1 MQAGDPGQD
10 SHQAIDLAAGL
21 DRVMG
26 DHAMHLRVLG
36 RFRADYRDTVA
47 RLRQAIEDGE
57 PALAQRVVH
66 TLKGA
71 AAMIEARTLR
81 QLALEVELTLREL
94 SLRPQGRVE
103 PHLIDGLE
111 AELARVLVQ
120 LDLLLSTPQDAMNG
134 AAASSGELA
143 CLRAMLDIGD
153 GTAPA
158 LLEARHAAFLAALG
172 PERMRQLD
180 AAVGS
185 FDFERALAVLEEKGS

>member
-1 MQAGDPGQD
+1 MNPSGPRQA

-26 DHAMHLRVLG
+26 DHAMHQRVLG
-36 RFRADYRDTVA
+36 RFRTDYRDTVA
-47 RLRQAIEDGE
+47 RLRQAMADRE

-71 AAMIEARTLR
+71 AAMIEARSLR
-81 QLALEVELTLREL
+81 QLALEVELALRAQGCAASHL
-94 SLRPQGRVE
+94 LDSL
-103 PHLIDGLE
+103 D
-111 AELARVLVQ
+111 AELARVLAQ
-120 LDLLLSTPQDAMNG
+120 LDAVLSSPQDAADG
-134 AAASSGELA
+134 GVASSGELA

-158 LLEARHAAFLAALG
+158 LLETRHAAFLAALG
-172 PERMRQLD
+172 AERMRRLD

-185 FDFERALAVLEEKGS
+185 FDFERALAVLEEKGGS

>member
-1 MQAGDPGQD
+1 MQASGPGQD
-10 SHQAIDLAAGL
+10 SHQAIDLAVGL

-47 RLRQAIEDGE
+47 RLRQAILDGE

-81 QLALEVELTLREL
+81 QLALDTELALRA
-94 SLRPQGRVE
+94 QGCAD

-120 LDLLLSTPQDAMNG
+120 LDLLLSTPQDATNG

-143 CLRAMLDIGD
+143 CLRVMLDIGD

-185 FDFERALAVLEEKGS
+185 FDFERALAVLEIKGS